1 MPTQTP
7 SHTFLHAHAPKLLRL
22 AAAQPALSARELSAA
37 GIPARTVARMAES
50 GQIKRIARVLHPP
63 PDAPPSAHQSAI
75 EVSKL
80 VPKAVLCLLTALEI
94 HGIGVQAPFEVWI
107 ALPAGFHAPKRTTAA
122 LRVTRLSGAAFTE
135 GVETLMLDGAPVR
148 VYGLAKT
155 ITDCFKLRS
164 KVGLDVALEALREA
178 WTQRKVTMD
187 ELWRY
192 AEINRM
198 TQVMRPYLEAL
209 TA

>member
-1 MPTQTP
+1 MSTED
-7 SHTFLHAHAPKLLRL
+7 LDAKLLRL
-22 AAAQPALSARELSAA
+22 AGAQPALSARELAAA
-37 GIPARTVARMAES
+37 GIPARTVSRMAAS
-50 GQIKRIARVLHPP
+50 GQIRRVGRGLYAGA
-63 PDAPPSAHQSAI
+63 DVPPSVHQSAI

-80 VPKAVLCLLTALEI
+80 APKAVLCLLTALEI
-94 HGIGVQAPFEVWI
+94 HGIGVHAPFEVWI
-107 ALPAGFHAPKRTTAA
+107 ALPAGTHAPRSSTP

-135 GVETLMLDGAPVR
+135 GVETLVLDGASVPV
-148 VYGLAKT
+148 YCLAKT

-192 AEINRM
+192 AQVNRM
-198 TQVMRPYLEAL
+198 TQVMRPYMEAL
-209 TA
+209 AA

>member
-1 MPTQTP
+1 MPPRTP
-7 SHTFLHAHAPKLLRL
+7 AAKLLRL
-22 AAAQPALSARELSAA
+22 AAKQPALSARELTVA
-37 GIPARTVARMAES
+37 GIPPRTLASLTES
-50 GQIKRIARVLHPP
+50 GRIRRIGRGLYAG
-63 PDAPPSAHQSAI
+63 AEATPSAHQSAI

-80 VPKAVLCLLTALEI
+80 VPRAVLCLLSALEI

-107 ALPAGFHAPKRTTAA
+107 ALPAGTHAPKSATAA
-122 LRVTRLSGAAFTE
+122 LRVTRLSGAAFSE
-135 GVETLMLDGAPVR
+135 GIETVLLDGAPVR
-148 VYGLAKT
+148 VYCLAKT

-178 WTQRKVTMD
+178 WAERKVTMD
-187 ELWRY
+187 DLHRY
-192 AEINRM
+192 AEVNRM

>member
-1 MPTQTP
+1 MPV
-7 SHTFLHAHAPKLLRL
+7 HDHAPKLLRL
-22 AAAQPALSARELSAA
+22 AAGQPALSARELTAA
-37 GIPARTVARMAES
+37 GIPARTVSRMADS
-50 GQIKRIARVLHPP
+50 GQIKRIGRGLYAGA
-63 PDAPPSAHQSAI
+63 DAPLSAHQSAI

-80 VPKAVLCLLTALEI
+80 APKAVLCLLTALEI

-107 ALPAGFHAPKRTTAA
+107 ALPAGTHAPKSATAS

-135 GVETLMLDGAPVR
+135 GVETVVLDGASVR
-148 VYGLAKT
+148 IYCLAKT

-178 WTQRKVTMD
+178 WTQGRVTMD

-192 AEINRM
+192 AKVNRM